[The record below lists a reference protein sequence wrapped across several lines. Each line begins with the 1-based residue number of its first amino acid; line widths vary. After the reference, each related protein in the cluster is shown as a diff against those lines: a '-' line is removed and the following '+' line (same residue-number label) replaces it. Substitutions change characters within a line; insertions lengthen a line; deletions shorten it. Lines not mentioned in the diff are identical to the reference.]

1 MFNSGTEQALRETI
15 AAQQATIAL
24 LEKQYDKLFDAYHA
38 LRTAGANAVAA
49 GLPAVLQRKP
59 ADEAIETVVARF
71 HGHSGLR
78 RQLQR
83 FVLRERSLEGYDAT
97 REQDSADAVLNWRDP
112 DTDEDD
118 AAA

>member
-1 MFNSGTEQALRETI
+1 MFGNDALVDELRN
-15 AAQQATIAL
+15 QLAL
-24 LEKQYDKLFDAYHA
+24 AEARYQTLLDRYHA
-38 LRTAGANAVAA
+38 LRTAGANAVPA

-97 REQDSADAVLNWRDP
+97 REQDIADAVLNWRDP
-112 DTDEDD
+112 DADEDD